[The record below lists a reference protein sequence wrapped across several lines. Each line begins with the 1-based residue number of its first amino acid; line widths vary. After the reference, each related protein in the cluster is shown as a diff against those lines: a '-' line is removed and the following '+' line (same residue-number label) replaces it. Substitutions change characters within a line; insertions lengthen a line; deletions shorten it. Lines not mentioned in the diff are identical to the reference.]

1 MKTKAW
7 SRTWVQPRLKGRA
20 DTRVESKLGRESGA
34 QEYGVRLVV
43 VKGVQAGTSCW
54 VRVAGPGHS
63 HAAGVD
69 PQAGHLLATLG

>member
-1 MKTKAW
+1 M
-7 SRTWVQPRLKGRA
+7 V
-20 DTRVESKLGRESGA
+20 RESGA

-43 VKGVQAGTSCW
+43 VKGGLTGTSCW